1 LKRKE
6 DRQVAQKCD
15 VCGKEL
21 YAGFL
26 SEAISALEKAAAIE
40 PRSELGINAAMEIK
54 RLQYRKRK

>member
-1 LKRKE
+1 M
-6 DRQVAQKCD
+6 AQKCD